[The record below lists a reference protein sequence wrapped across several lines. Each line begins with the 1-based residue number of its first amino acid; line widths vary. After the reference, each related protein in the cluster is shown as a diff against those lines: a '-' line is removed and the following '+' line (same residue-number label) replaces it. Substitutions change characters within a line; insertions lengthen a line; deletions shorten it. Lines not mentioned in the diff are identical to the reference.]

1 VISSRAGTTVAGPG
15 TPNLDGLDEL
25 ARQRGVD
32 TRPTLAR
39 VLTDLYVQKPAH
51 TIDEETHYTELVLRL
66 LEAVDVATRA
76 MVAHK
81 LATYAAA
88 PCAVVSR
95 LARDV
100 IDVAD
105 PVLRH
110 SPCLPGAELA
120 AIGKECG
127 PAHAAAI
134 AARHAPID
142 ASVSGMAKRA
152 PAARLSASS
161 LLPRSSQ
168 WRQLIEQMESP
179 APAPAPPA
187 IEISLGELFLSASS
201 EERRVI
207 LANLDPA
214 EPIPPREVPNESVAR
229 LEAAAL
235 ARQPEEFAGEL
246 THAVG
251 VNGETARRMVDD
263 PAGEPLLIA
272 AKALEMSSEV
282 LVRILLFIN
291 PAIGESVSR
300 VFALA
305 QLYVDLPRAAAL
317 QVLASLRSATPARA
331 THQPALWDDGADAG
345 RRAGIEAARRGLAP
359 AAPPQFGRR
368 ETAAP
373 LRRQSTT

>member
-1 VISSRAGTTVAGPG
+1 VTGPG
-15 TPNLDGLDEL
+15 AANLDGLDEL

-51 TIDEETHYTELVLRL
+51 TLDEETHYTELVLRL
-66 LEAVDVATRA
+66 LDAIDVATRA
-76 MVAHK
+76 VVAHK

-88 PCAVVSR
+88 PRPVVLR

-120 AIGKECG
+120 AISKECG

-134 AARHAPID
+134 AARRTQVD
-142 ASVSGMAKRA
+142 ASAREERA
-152 PAARLSASS
+152 PAARPSTSS

-168 WRQLIEQMESP
+168 WRQLIDQME
-179 APAPAPPA
+179 APAPAPPPV
-187 IEISLGELFLSASS
+187 ETSLGELFLAASS

-214 EPIPPREVPNESVAR
+214 EPIPPRGTPDDSVAR

-235 ARQPEEFAGEL
+235 ARQSEEFADEL
-246 THAVG
+246 GRALG
-251 VNGETARRMVDD
+251 VNGDIARRMVDD
-263 PAGEPLLIA
+263 PDGEPLLIA
-272 AKALEMSSEV
+272 ARAIEMSSEV
-282 LVRILLFIN
+282 LVRILLFAN

-305 QLYVDLPRAAAL
+305 QLYMDVPRAAAL
-317 QVLASLRSATPARA
+317 QVLASLRSAAPARP
-331 THQPALWDDGADAG
+331 THQPALWDDGANTG
-345 RRAGIEAARRGLAP
+345 RRAGMEAARRGLAP
-359 AAPPQFGRR
+359 AVPAQFGRR
-368 ETAAP
+368 EAATP

>member
-1 VISSRAGTTVAGPG
+1 MTGQS
-15 TPNLDGLDEL
+15 TPNLDGLDDL

-39 VLTDLYVQKPAH
+39 VLTDLYVQKATH
-51 TIDEETHYTELVLRL
+51 TLDEETHYTELVLRL
-66 LEAVDVATRA
+66 LDAVEVGTRA
-76 MVAHK
+76 VVAHK
-81 LATYAAA
+81 LATYPAA
-88 PCAVVSR
+88 PRAVVLR

-127 PAHAAAI
+127 PLHAAAI
-134 AARHAPID
+134 AAR
-142 ASVSGMAKRA
+142 RA
-152 PAARLSASS
+152 QVGTSARVPPARPSAAS

-168 WRQLIEQMESP
+168 WRQLIGEVE
-179 APAPAPPA
+179 APAPV
-187 IEISLGELFLSASS
+187 EIALGELFLAASS

-214 EPIPPREVPNESVAR
+214 DPIPPRPVPGESVAR

-235 ARQPEEFAGEL
+235 ARRPEEFADEL
-246 THAVG
+246 GRALG
-251 VNGETARRMVDD
+251 MNGETARRMVDD
-263 PAGEPLLIA
+263 KGGESLLIA
-272 AKALEMSSEV
+272 ARALDMSSEV
-282 LVRILLFIN
+282 LVRVLLFVN

-305 QLYVDLPRAAAL
+305 QLYLDVPRAAAL
-317 QVLASLRSATPARA
+317 QVLASLRTGAPARP

-345 RRAGIEAARRGLAP
+345 RRAGMEAARRGLAP
-359 AAPPQFGRR
+359 AAPAQPARR
-368 ETAAP
+368 EAATP

>member
-1 VISSRAGTTVAGPG
+1 MTGQA
-15 TPNLDGLDEL
+15 TPNLDGLDDL

-51 TIDEETHYTELVLRL
+51 TLDEETHYTELVLRL
-66 LEAVDVATRA
+66 LDAVEVGTRA

-81 LATYAAA
+81 LATYPAA
-88 PCAVVSR
+88 PRAVVLR

-127 PAHAAAI
+127 ALHAAAI
-134 AARHAPID
+134 AARRAPIGTS
-142 ASVSGMAKRA
+142 ARV
-152 PAARLSASS
+152 PAARPSAAS
-161 LLPRSSQ
+161 LLPRSSP
-168 WRQLIEQMESP
+168 WRQLIGEVEAL
-179 APAPAPPA
+179 APV
-187 IEISLGELFLSASS
+187 ETGLGELFLGASS
-201 EERRVI
+201 EQRRVI

-214 EPIPPREVPNESVAR
+214 DPIPPRHVPGESVAR

-235 ARQPEEFAGEL
+235 ARRPEEFADEL
-246 THAVG
+246 GRALG

-263 PAGEPLLIA
+263 KDGEPLLIA
-272 AKALEMSSEV
+272 ARALDMSSEV
-282 LVRILLFIN
+282 LVRILLFVN

-305 QLYVDLPRAAAL
+305 QLYLDVPRAAAL
-317 QVLASLRSATPARA
+317 QVLASLRTGAPARP

-345 RRAGIEAARRGLAP
+345 RRAGMEGARRGLAP
-359 AAPPQFGRR
+359 AAAVQPARR
-368 ETAAP
+368 EAATP
-373 LRRQSTT
+373 LRRQGTS

>member
-1 VISSRAGTTVAGPG
+1 MTGQG
-15 TPNLDGLDEL
+15 TPNLNGLDDL

-39 VLTDLYVQKPAH
+39 VLTDLYVQKPSH
-51 TIDEETHYTELVLRL
+51 TLDEETHYTELVLRL
-66 LEAVDVATRA
+66 LDAVDVGTRA

-81 LATYAAA
+81 LATYPAA
-88 PCAVVSR
+88 PRAVVLR

-110 SPCLPGAELA
+110 SPCLPGTELA
-120 AIGKECG
+120 VIGKECG
-127 PAHAAAI
+127 PLHAAAI
-134 AARHAPID
+134 AARRAQVGTSAR
-142 ASVSGMAKRA
+142 ASDERA
-152 PAARLSASS
+152 PARPSAAS
-161 LLPRSSQ
+161 LLPRSSP
-168 WRQLIEQMESP
+168 WRQLIGEVE
-179 APAPAPPA
+179 APAPAP
-187 IEISLGELFLSASS
+187 IEIGLGELFLAASS

-214 EPIPPREVPNESVAR
+214 DPIPSRQVPSESVAR

-235 ARQPEEFAGEL
+235 ARRPEEFADEL
-246 THAVG
+246 GRALG

-263 PAGEPLLIA
+263 KDGEPLLIA
-272 AKALEMSSEV
+272 AKALDMSSEV
-282 LVRILLFIN
+282 LVRILLFVN

-305 QLYVDLPRAAAL
+305 QLYLDVPRAAAQ
-317 QVLASLRSATPARA
+317 QVLASLRTGAPARP

-345 RRAGIEAARRGLAP
+345 RRAGMEGARRGLAP
-359 AAPPQFGRR
+359 AAPAQPARR
-368 ETAAP
+368 EGATP
-373 LRRQSTT
+373 LRRQGTS

>member
-1 VISSRAGTTVAGPG
+1 VGTAVAGQG
-15 TPNLDGLDEL
+15 TPNLGGLDDL

-39 VLTDLYVQKPAH
+39 VLTDLYVQKATH
-51 TIDEETHYTELVLRL
+51 TLDEETHYTELVLRL
-66 LEAVDVATRA
+66 LDAVEVGTRA
-76 MVAHK
+76 VVAHK
-81 LATYAAA
+81 LATYPAA
-88 PCAVVSR
+88 PRAVVLR

-127 PAHAAAI
+127 PLHAAAI
-134 AARHAPID
+134 AARCAQVGTS
-142 ASVSGMAKRA
+142 ARV
-152 PAARLSASS
+152 PAARLSAAS
-161 LLPRSSQ
+161 LLPRSSP
-168 WRQLIEQMESP
+168 WRQLIGEAEAR
-179 APAPAPPA
+179 APAP
-187 IEISLGELFLSASS
+187 IETGLGELFLAASS

-214 EPIPPREVPNESVAR
+214 DPIPPRHVPSESLAR

-235 ARQPEEFAGEL
+235 ARRPEEFADEL
-246 THAVG
+246 GRALG

-263 PAGEPLLIA
+263 KGGEPLLIA
-272 AKALEMSSEV
+272 AKALDMSSDV
-282 LVRILLFIN
+282 LVRILLFVN

-305 QLYVDLPRAAAL
+305 QLYLDVPGAAAQ
-317 QVLASLRSATPARA
+317 QVLASLRTGAPARP

-345 RRAGIEAARRGLAP
+345 RRAGMEAARRGLAP
-359 AAPPQFGRR
+359 AAPAQPARR
-368 ETAAP
+368 EAATP